1 MGWHESE
8 QAAGAPNGQGLE
20 DELREE
26 QDISLLLPARLG
38 SASGSAAPPY
48 RWNESGYVHAE
59 APSGREPKDSSR

>member
-26 QDISLLLPARLG
+26 QDIF
-38 SASGSAAPPY
+38 
-48 RWNESGYVHAE
+48 
-59 APSGREPKDSSR
+59 